1 MSGGIVSSGANYVV
15 SSGVTDSG
23 DIVTGPG
30 SLLIVSSGGT
40 TIGATATNGGTEEVL
55 AGGVA
60 SGTVIAGGTLELLS
74 DGSAGAD
81 AITFSG
87 IGGTLR
93 IDDVAM
99 PSNTISGLVAGEA
112 IDLAGVSLA
121 SGGLAGLSSG
131 N

>member
-1 MSGGIVSSGANYVV
+1 MAGQIVSSGATHVV
-15 SSGVTDSG
+15 SSGVTESG
-23 DIVTGPG
+23 DVVTGAG

-60 SGTVIAGGTLELLS
+60 SRTVIAGGTLELLS

-87 IGGTLR
+87 IGGTPR
-93 IDDVAM
+93 VHDRAM
-99 PSNTISGLVAGEA
+99 PSDTISRP
-112 IDLAGVSLA
+112 LAGR
-121 SGGLAGLSSG
+121 GLHAPRR
-131 N
+131 